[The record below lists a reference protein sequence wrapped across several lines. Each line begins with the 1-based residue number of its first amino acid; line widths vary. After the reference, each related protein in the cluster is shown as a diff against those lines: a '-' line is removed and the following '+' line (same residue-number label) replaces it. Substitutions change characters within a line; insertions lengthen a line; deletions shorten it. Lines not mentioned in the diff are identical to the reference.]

1 MDASDASPATA
12 IAGPGSQSM
21 KLSRAAAYALQA
33 SVMLAEVDGQ
43 GPVPCSS
50 LASQGEMPARFLL
63 QILRS
68 LVNHGVLESTRG
80 VDGGYRLAR
89 PADRISLLEIIEAID
104 GKLAA
109 DVPLSAS
116 WSGVARSRLESVLQ
130 QVAADANSRL
140 DSVKLASLLA

>member
-1 MDASDASPATA
+1 
-12 IAGPGSQSM
+12 
-21 KLSRAAAYALQA
+21 
-33 SVMLAEVDGQ
+33 
-43 GPVPCSS
+43 
-50 LASQGEMPARFLL
+50 MPARFLL

-116 WSGVARSRLESVLQ
+116 WSGFARSRIESVMQ